1 MSDDA
6 IRRLTIEQ
14 GEFIQIPGPNP
25 ILKPGPEG
33 AWDDKIL
40 EASDA
45 FEEQGIY
52 YLYYHAT
59 NKGAHKYRL
68 GVATSDHPLGPFK
81 KYGDNPILEYGEE
94 GSWDDT
100 HVACAY
106 IMKEGNEK
114 ENKYYMWYSGSTR
127 DHVFSIG
134 LATADSPLGPWEK
147 YENNPVVEDFGYLGG
162 VLKIDGKY
170 RIYSAHRIHNSD
182 AGERSP
188 SRDYHSDYSPLGVAI
203 SDNPEGPFTFT
214 EGELLLEKGQKGD
227 WDEGGISEAEVS
239 HYNGMYHMFYGGT
252 KLMGPRTENIGY
264 AYSLD
269 GFIWY
274 KYGKNPV
281 IPRKANPD
289 VAAMAEVHSII
300 ENPFVYLYYTLR
312 PENRNGQKF
321 PFDEDLGVSILVT
334 ERPFG
339 FDIPIV
345 DLDEMKPNQKTE
357 LEETSPIALDNI
369 SRISITAECGYASGA
384 RRPVTIHVR
393 SSYDGKHYDTSD
405 LAKFTLELKGGQ
417 LSRKTFDLKPAGRFV
432 KVIIENNDPAHSVSD
447 LKIKVSVAG

>member
-1 MSDDA
+1 V
-6 IRRLTIEQ
+6 RRLAIEQ
-14 GEFIQIPGPNP
+14 SEFIQIPGPNP

-33 AWDDKIL
+33 AWDDNIL

-45 FEEQGIY
+45 FEEQGTY

-68 GVATSDHPLGPFK
+68 GVAASDHPLGPFI

-100 HVACAY
+100 HV
-106 IMKEGNEK
+106 
-114 ENKYYMWYSGSTR
+114 R
-127 DHVFSIG
+127 DHIFSIG
-134 LATADSPLGPWEK
+134 LATADSPMGPWEK
-147 YENNPVVEDFGYLGG
+147 YENNPVVEGFGYLGG

-188 SRDYHSDYSPLGVAI
+188 SRDYHSDYSPMGVAI
-203 SDNPEGPFTFT
+203 SDNPEGPFAFT

-227 WDEGGISEAEVS
+227 WDEGGFSEAEVS

-269 GFIWY
+269 GFKWY

-289 VAAMAEVHSII
+289 VAAMAEVHAII

-312 PENRNGQKF
+312 PEERNGRKF

-339 FDIPIV
+339 FDIPV
-345 DLDEMKPNQKTE
+345 FDLDEMKPNQKTE
-357 LEETSPIALDNI
+357 LEESSPIALDNI
-369 SRISITAECGYASGA
+369 SRISITAECLYAAGA
-384 RRPVTIHVR
+384 TRPVTIHIR
-393 SSYDGKHYDTSD
+393 SSSDGKHYDTYD
-405 LAKFTLELKGGQ
+405 MEKFTLKLKRGQ
-417 LSRKTFDLKPAGRFV
+417 LSRKTFDLKCTGRFV
-432 KVIIENNDPAHSVSD
+432 KIIIENNDPAHSVSD
-447 LKIKVSVAG
+447 LRVNASVAG